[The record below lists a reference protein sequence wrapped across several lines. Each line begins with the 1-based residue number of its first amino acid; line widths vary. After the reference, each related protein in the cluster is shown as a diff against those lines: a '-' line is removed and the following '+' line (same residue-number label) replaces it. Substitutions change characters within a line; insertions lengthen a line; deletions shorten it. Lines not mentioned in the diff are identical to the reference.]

1 MPPTLSVGDRFW
13 RRWAGWTRLQGAEC
27 SISRANPSAITGL
40 TEPAAADRGLI
51 PDAAIRSG
59 GVPADTQQ
67 IQPGE
72 DAMCLGIPAQ
82 VLEVDRFD
90 DLGIVEGKVDFSG
103 VQKQVNLSFTP
114 EVEPG
119 DWVVVHVG
127 FSISVLDEEEARRT
141 LEYLRELGEM
151 EVPEGRRPH

>member
-1 MPPTLSVGDRFW
+1 
-13 RRWAGWTRLQGAEC
+13 
-27 SISRANPSAITGL
+27 
-40 TEPAAADRGLI
+40 
-51 PDAAIRSG
+51 
-59 GVPADTQQ
+59 
-67 IQPGE
+67 
-72 DAMCLGIPAQ
+72 MCLGIPAQ
-82 VLEVDRFD
+82 VLEVNRFD

-141 LEYLRELGEM
+141 LDYLRELGEM
-151 EVPEGRRPH
+151 DVPEGRTPH

>member
-1 MPPTLSVGDRFW
+1 
-13 RRWAGWTRLQGAEC
+13 
-27 SISRANPSAITGL
+27 
-40 TEPAAADRGLI
+40 
-51 PDAAIRSG
+51 
-59 GVPADTQQ
+59 
-67 IQPGE
+67 
-72 DAMCLGIPAQ
+72 MCLGIPAQ
-82 VLEVDRFD
+82 VLEVNRFD

-141 LEYLRELGEM
+141 LDYLRELGEM
-151 EVPEGRRPH
+151 EVPEGRTPR

>member
-1 MPPTLSVGDRFW
+1 
-13 RRWAGWTRLQGAEC
+13 
-27 SISRANPSAITGL
+27 
-40 TEPAAADRGLI
+40 
-51 PDAAIRSG
+51 
-59 GVPADTQQ
+59 
-67 IQPGE
+67 
-72 DAMCLGIPAQ
+72 MCLGIPAQ
-82 VLEVDRFD
+82 VLEVNRFD

-141 LEYLRELGEM
+141 LDYLRELGEM
-151 EVPEGRRPH
+151 EVPEGRTPH

>member
-1 MPPTLSVGDRFW
+1 
-13 RRWAGWTRLQGAEC
+13 
-27 SISRANPSAITGL
+27 
-40 TEPAAADRGLI
+40 
-51 PDAAIRSG
+51 
-59 GVPADTQQ
+59 
-67 IQPGE
+67 
-72 DAMCLGIPAQ
+72 MCLGIPAQ
-82 VLEVDRFD
+82 VLEVNRFD

-127 FSISVLDEEEARRT
+127 FSISVLDEDEARRT

-151 EVPEGRRPH
+151 EVPEGRPPH